1 MSFFRAG
8 NGGIELRK
16 KILPGMMIVA
26 LMAGLTT
33 QAASDIKVLTIN
45 KLEDVKYNGKIYQYV
60 IEEEYETGDPDQKIT
75 FQADK
80 GWTLKETV
88 YSDPE
93 PVENPDAEKTG
104 KEQTKTYKNLTE
116 KDESKIPDTLQV
128 GEEEYQ
134 LKDIIWKEEPNMEKV
149 HYTQDFGYQ
158 TEKPDVPA
166 SYEYTYTSPVTK
178 KDNTVNL
185 PLVRVEQT
193 DSDWVDGFSATVT
206 FHNIDG
212 GTFDIGGNEYDY
224 DEDHISLDDTQYQQL
239 IRMLGYDT
247 AKYRL
252 TDISW
257 KGGTYESG
265 DVTCRDA
272 VASGQQYASKYSAYY
287 EDKVENGKI
296 YTANA
301 VYELET
307 DQKPVY
313 RMKATGY
320 FEKDSVWKNIISFV
334 TENPVKTVGIFLF
347 IIIIILAAC
356 MLVRLMRKRE
366 KKDGDYNE

>member
-1 MSFFRAG
+1 M
-8 NGGIELRK
+8 RK

-26 LMAGLTT
+26 LMTGLTA
-33 QAASDIKVLTIN
+33 QAASDIKELSTK
-45 KLEDVKYNGKIYQYV
+45 KLEGVKYNGKIYQYV
-60 IEEEYETGDPDQKIT
+60 IEEEYETGDPDQEIT
-75 FQADK
+75 FNADK

-93 PVENPDAEKTG
+93 EDQDKDK
-104 KEQTKTYKNLTE
+104 KEQTRTYKNLIE

-128 GEEEYQ
+128 GKEEYQ
-134 LKDIIWKEEPNMEKV
+134 LKDIIWKEESNMEKV
-149 HYTQDFGYQ
+149 HYTQDYGYQ

-166 SYEYTYTSPVTK
+166 TYEYTYTSPVTK

-224 DEDHISLDDTQYQQL
+224 DEDNISLDDTQYQQL
-239 IRMLGYDT
+239 IKMLGYDT
-247 AKYRL
+247 SKYRL
-252 TDISW
+252 TSIAW
-257 KGGTYESG
+257 KGGTYALD

-287 EDKVENGKI
+287 EDKVENGKL

-301 VYELET
+301 VYALEE
-307 DQKPVY
+307 DSNEPVVY
-313 RMKATGY
+313 RRKATGY
-320 FEKDSVWKNIISFV
+320 FEKEYNHKIIYISLGIV
-334 TENPVKTVGIFLF
+334 IGVMLIVGILYQLTRKKKTVSNSSDTELY
-347 IIIIILAAC
+347 
-356 MLVRLMRKRE
+356 R
-366 KKDGDYNE
+366 

>member
-8 NGGIELRK
+8 NGGIELRE
-16 KILPGMMIVA
+16 KIVPGIMIFS

-33 QAASDIKVLTIN
+33 QAASDIKVLSTN

-60 IEEEYETGDPDQKIT
+60 IEEEYETDDPSQEIT
-75 FQADK
+75 FNADK

-93 PVENPDAEKTG
+93 PVEDQDKDK
-104 KEQTKTYKNLTE
+104 KEQTRTYKNLIE

-128 GEEEYQ
+128 GKEEYQ

-166 SYEYTYTSPVTK
+166 TYEYTYTSPVTK

-212 GTFDIGGNEYDY
+212 GSFDIGGNEYDY

-320 FEKDSVWKNIISFV
+320 FEKEYNHKIIYISLGIV
-334 TENPVKTVGIFLF
+334 IGVMLIVGILYQLTRKKKTVSNSSDTELY
-347 IIIIILAAC
+347 
-356 MLVRLMRKRE
+356 R
-366 KKDGDYNE
+366 

>member
-8 NGGIELRK
+8 NGGIELRE
-16 KILPGMMIVA
+16 KIVPGIMIFS

-60 IEEEYETGDPDQKIT
+60 IEEEYETDDPDQEIT
-75 FQADK
+75 FNADK

-93 PVENPDAEKTG
+93 PVEDQDKDK
-104 KEQTKTYKNLTE
+104 KEQTRTYKNLIE

-128 GEEEYQ
+128 GKEEYQ

-224 DEDHISLDDTQYQQL
+224 DEDNISLDDTQYQQL

-247 AKYRL
+247 SKYRL
-252 TDISW
+252 TSIAW

>member
-1 MSFFRAG
+1 M
-8 NGGIELRK
+8 
-16 KILPGMMIVA
+16 
-26 LMAGLTT
+26 
-33 QAASDIKVLTIN
+33 
-45 KLEDVKYNGKIYQYV
+45 
-60 IEEEYETGDPDQKIT
+60 
-75 FQADK
+75 
-80 GWTLKETV
+80 
-88 YSDPE
+88 
-93 PVENPDAEKTG
+93 
-104 KEQTKTYKNLTE
+104 
-116 KDESKIPDTLQV
+116 
-128 GEEEYQ
+128 
-134 LKDIIWKEEPNMEKV
+134 
-149 HYTQDFGYQ
+149 
-158 TEKPDVPA
+158 
-166 SYEYTYTSPVTK
+166 
-178 KDNTVNL
+178 NL